1 MNRIYGIILTLV
13 LLTTASLPTHA
24 NSYKGTL
31 ERHGVKMEYS
41 FSGGIVT
48 NKSEPAIGGAPWAQM
63 GVFIDGEVKAGSTV
77 TASCRKLSGLQ
88 KFNEVN
94 ITILTKTNNGQT
106 RQQDKKGNG
115 SASISYNVPSD
126 ASEVKIYMKYRCLR
140 TELCSQ
146 VTWSVSKQSNH
157 NTQQSSSS
165 SNSGY
170 TTISS
175 GTNFK
180 DQLTRDGHTMRYSIS
195 GPTMKLKEPPYYPGS
210 SGFRQIVKGY
220 VKAGQTV
227 SVDLAKVSGSG
238 TPRVHIRFDYLKKGA
253 VPRYSNA
260 ANMIHTEQTENIS
273 KSYTIPHD
281 AEVVYAYIY
290 YQIPRQG
297 TDSDIEITANLYV
310 GDRVPD
316 YAMPS
321 SSAASSSSS
330 SPPPSTPTRNFKWND
345 IADDENCPKCKQA
358 YSHYEV
364 AKING
369 TAGQRCKDASGSY
382 SKVTPLH
389 PIYYNDNIQTKAGC
403 EITLSHDEDE
413 ECLIIK
419 ENTSVLCEKLTNGT
433 DRWYVY
439 KGKIVGKNLVRS
451 NRKPTFQM
459 SNCTAYPKGTVFV
472 LEDDGQS
479 SRVYLLSGAME
490 VTSKKTKKKQT
501 LQPGQMSDVGTNGQ
515 LNVQTFDVSA
525 VARRYGISTS
535 GMSTTTSTP
544 TATGNNGL
552 VFTADKLN
560 YKILSDKTVEVTGE
574 LRGTYKGKVKI
585 PSQVK
590 HQGKTYQVVG
600 IGRQAFANQSQ
611 LTGIDIPTSVKN
623 IAEDAFLNSGLTQVT
638 IPGDKVKIIQ
648 NAFHNC
654 RKLTTA
660 TVSGRD
666 PNCSPQAFTGCSSMK
681 ELRIRDIKPQNYGKK
696 LPGTNAIIKQL

>member
-13 LLTTASLPTHA
+13 VLTTASQPTHA
-24 NSYKGTL
+24 DSYKGIL

-48 NKSEPAIGGAPWAQM
+48 NKSKPTIGGAPWAQM
-63 GVFIDGEVKAGSTV
+63 AVFIDGEVKAGSTV

-94 ITILTKTNNGQT
+94 ITILTKSNNGQT
-106 RQQDKKGNG
+106 RQQVKKGNG
-115 SASISYNVPSD
+115 STSISYNVPSD
-126 ASEVKIYMKYRCLR
+126 ASEVQIHMRYRCLR
-140 TELCSQ
+140 TELCSE
-146 VTWSVSKQSNH
+146 VTWSVSKQSNP

-165 SNSGY
+165 NNGY
-170 TTISS
+170 TYLSS
-175 GTNFK
+175 GTHFK
-180 DQLTRDGHTMRYSIS
+180 DQLTRDGHTMKYSIS

-238 TPRVHIRFDYLKKGA
+238 TPRLHIRFDYLKKGA
-253 VPRYSNA
+253 VPRFSNV

-273 KSYTIPHD
+273 KSYTIPSD
-281 AEVVYAYIY
+281 AEVVYVYIY

-297 TDSDIEITANLYV
+297 TDSDIEIEANLYV
-310 GDRVPD
+310 GNRVPD

-321 SSAASSSSS
+321 SSAASSSS
-330 SPPPSTPTRNFKWND
+330 PPPSTPTQNFKWND
-345 IADDENCPKCKQA
+345 IADDENCPKCKLA

-382 SKVTPLH
+382 SKVTALR
-389 PIYYNDNIQTKAGC
+389 PIYYNDNIQTKADG
-403 EITLSHDEDE
+403 EITLSHDDEE

-433 DRWYVY
+433 DRWHVY

-479 SRVYLLSGAME
+479 SRVYLFSGAME

-535 GMSTTTSTP
+535 GMSTTTSPP
-544 TATGNNGL
+544 TTTGNNGL

-574 LRGTYKGKVKI
+574 LRGIYKGKVKI

-611 LTGIDIPTSVKN
+611 LTGIDIPTSVKS
-623 IAEDAFLNSGLTQVT
+623 IAEDAFLNTGLTQVT
-638 IPGDKVKIIQ
+638 IPGDKVKIYR

-654 RKLTTA
+654 RRLTTA
-660 TVSGRD
+660 TVSGRNPD
-666 PNCSPQAFTGCSSMK
+666 CSAQAFTGCSSMK